1 MLFDLKGKRKR
12 LVQVVY
18 LGLAILFGGSLVLF
32 GTGSSVSGG
41 LIDAITGNGNG
52 GTSDVFEKQV
62 QDARKAAL
70 RTPKSEQAWLVL
82 VRADFNLAASP
93 TGSDAQTGQL
103 TDKGKQAVLETVT
116 AWERY
121 LKLKPKKPDAGTAQ
135 FAAIAYG
142 AVQEYGKSVKTQ
154 AIATRARP
162 NANSYFQLADFAYR
176 AGEVKTG
183 DRAAQK
189 AISLTPK
196 DQQNSVRDL
205 VKQAKKQGAQVVKAV
220 AQAKKQAKQ
229 QNKGQQRGSAFGPL
243 PGQGSQSSGSGAAG
257 GP

>member
-18 LGLAILFGGSLVLF
+18 LILAILFGGSLVLF

-41 LIDAITGNGNG
+41 LIDAITGNSSGSSN
-52 GTSDVFEKQV
+52 SVFQKQV
-62 QDARKAAL
+62 TDARKATL
-70 RTPKSEQAWLVL
+70 KNPKSEQAWLEL
-82 VRADFNLAASP
+82 VRANFNLAASP
-93 TGSDAQTGQL
+93 EGSDAQTGQL
-103 TDKGKQAVLETVT
+103 TDKGKQAVIETAT

-142 AVQEYGKSVKTQ
+142 ALQEYRKSVKTQ
-154 AIATRARP
+154 EIAAKARP

-176 AGEVKTG
+176 AGQVKQG
-183 DRAAQK
+183 DRAAAK
-189 AISLTPK
+189 AIELTPK
-196 DQQNSVRDL
+196 DQRNSVKDL

-220 AQAKKQAKQ
+220 AQAEKQAKQ
-229 QNKGQQRGSAFGPL
+229 QNKGQQRGTAFGPL
-243 PGQGSQSSGSGAAG
+243 PGQGSSSGGGGGSAG
-257 GP
+257 P

>member
-1 MLFDLKGKRKR
+1 VLFDLKGKRKR
-12 LVQVVY
+12 LVQVTY
-18 LGLAILFGGSLVLF
+18 LALAVLFGGSLVLF

-52 GTSDVFEKQV
+52 SSNNVFENQV
-62 QDARKAAL
+62 KDARKAAL
-70 RTPKSEQAWLVL
+70 RNPKSEQAWLDL

-103 TDKGKQAVLETVT
+103 TDEGKQAVIETVT

-142 AVQEYGKSVKTQ
+142 ALQEYGKSVDTQ
-154 AIATRARP
+154 EIVTRARP
-162 NANSYFQLADFAYR
+162 NANAYFQLADFAYR
-176 AGEVKTG
+176 AGEVKRG
-183 DRAAQK
+183 DRAAKK
-189 AISLTPK
+189 AVSLTPK

-205 VKQAKKQGAQVVKAV
+205 VKQAKKQGAQIVKAV

-229 QNKGQQRGSAFGPL
+229 QNKGGQRGSAFGPI
-243 PGQGSQSSGSGAAG
+243 PGQGSQSSGGGGAG